1 MVAIAFLLFLPIF
14 EINAAE
20 VIFTSEES
28 TLGAQDL
35 APVDDTVSRRMG
47 SFRATSSFM
56 HLNALTVHKKMKTK
70 IICDPQSHH

>member
-47 SFRATSSFM
+47 F
-56 HLNALTVHKKMKTK
+56 L
-70 IICDPQSHH
+70 